1 MTPKP
6 PTAEQKEKHAA
17 AAKRKRAEN
26 PPTAEQKEKLQQLR
40 SVGEKRTLQS
50 L

>member
-1 MTPKP
+1 MY
-6 PTAEQKEKHAA
+6 AA
-17 AAKRKRAEN
+17 NKKLKRAEN